1 MSDETIV
8 SDPPSGI
15 PTAARPRRR
24 LAISTAIFAI
34 ATAASRV
41 AGLVREIV
49 AASFFGTSAA
59 GSAFTIAYQ
68 IPNLVANLFAQAALS
83 AAFVPVFTD
92 LLQQGRKRD
101 AVKLASTLFWLILI
115 GLDTVVGFTVSF
127 MWSLVLTIPIIF
139 LSWWMAYKSGWFE

>member
-1 MSDETIV
+1 MTEQSRGRGAAARAYYSALVSEETIV

-15 PTAARPRRR
+15 PTTARPRRR
-24 LAISTAIFAI
+24 LAVSAAIFSV
-34 ATAASRV
+34 ATAVSRV
-41 AGLVREIV
+41 VGLVREIV

-92 LLQQGRKRD
+92 LLQQGRKKE
-101 AVKLASTLFWLILI
+101 AFKLASTLFWIILI
-115 GLDTVVGFTVSF
+115 ALGALDP
-127 MWSLVLTIPIIF
+127 LL
-139 LSWWMAYKSGWFE
+139 L